1 MLEPKF
7 SKFHCILSVTQ
18 YNFLII
24 SMEGMQ
30 GDYVSS
36 MSQFNIL
43 NIRVSGNWVL
53 TQSVSSVTQSHTGYE
68 HSETVGKIK
77 CLHYCCVTCVRL
89 VNQRVWTIACYL
101 ITFSILTL
109 ATLKWNNSLI
119 TTLSTLHM
127 VDGEKIKG
135 SLVWMWELKT
145 ECVKYYGHNILI

>member
-43 NIRVSGNWVL
+43 NIRVSGKLSFDTVCQFGHSVAYRIWTFWDCWENKMPPLLLCNMCETGQSKSLNHCLLSHHILNLDTCHIEVKQFTDNNTLNL
-53 TQSVSSVTQSHTGYE
+53 TYGGWRKDKRILSLDVGTENSV
-68 HSETVGKIK
+68 
-77 CLHYCCVTCVRL
+77 C
-89 VNQRVWTIACYL
+89 
-101 ITFSILTL
+101 
-109 ATLKWNNSLI
+109 
-119 TTLSTLHM
+119 
-127 VDGEKIKG
+127 
-135 SLVWMWELKT
+135 
-145 ECVKYYGHNILI
+145 